1 MRSLIRKV
9 IREMASTNLKG
20 ALIAMGPKKAKK
32 SLGINLED
40 FVSIVYDD
48 DIVDYV
54 SDFIPE
60 LTNLTLHSEKSYDYN
75 GEGPLAGLVFTY
87 IKRQKTRAGNI
98 VEPYANIP
106 KNKLEYLIKEAELLT
121 EQMFL
126 IFLNEYY
133 DLNMT
138 KIVPIRPT
146 NFG

>member
-1 MRSLIRKV
+1 
-9 IREMASTNLKG
+9 
-20 ALIAMGPKKAKK
+20 MGPKNARM
-32 SLGINLED
+32 SLGMDLED
-40 FVSIVYDD
+40 FVRIVYDD

-60 LTNLTLHSEKSYDYN
+60 LTNLTLHSKKSYDYN
-75 GEGPLAGLVFTY
+75 GEGPLRGLVFTY

-106 KNKLEYLIKEAELLT
+106 KNKLEYLIQDKQLLT